1 MNGFMLILGGFPFM
15 LETAPFQSL
24 ARSSGWN
31 WPEQQVIGSTP
42 ALQYTG
48 KQAETVTLTGMLCP
62 ELTGDRS
69 SLESLRLLADLG
81 RPLPLVSG
89 TGLFMGLWVIE
100 ELQQDE
106 DVHFAAGV
114 PRRCHPAAGQG
125 PDQPWRGP
133 CLPSP
138 RPWRM
143 PIMPLVSNTP
153 CCSGVSAA

>member
-15 LETAPFQSL
+15 LETTPFQNL

-31 WPEQQVIGSTP
+31 WPEQRVIGREP

-69 SLESLRLLADLG
+69 SLEALRLLADLG

-100 ELQQDE
+100 ELSQEE
-106 DVHFAAGV
+106 DVHFADGV
-114 PRRCHPAAGQG
+114 PRRMMFTLSLKKYGDLSSLLGTALGSLSRVAQLFG
-125 PDQPWRGP
+125 
-133 CLPSP
+133 
-138 RPWRM
+138 
-143 PIMPLVSNTP
+143 
-153 CCSGVSAA
+153 

>member
-31 WPEQQVIGSTP
+31 WPEQQVIGSPP

-106 DVHFAAGV
+106 DVHFADGV
-114 PRRCHPAAGQG
+114 PRRMMFTLSLKKYG
-125 PDQPWRGP
+125 D
-133 CLPSP
+133 L
-138 RPWRM
+138 
-143 PIMPLVSNTP
+143 SNLLGTALG
-153 CCSGVSAA
+153 SLSRVAQLFG

>member
-106 DVHFAAGV
+106 DVHFADGV
-114 PRRCHPAAGQG
+114 PRRMMFALSLKKYG
-125 PDQPWRGP
+125 D
-133 CLPSP
+133 L
-138 RPWRM
+138 
-143 PIMPLVSNTP
+143 SNLLGTALG
-153 CCSGVSAA
+153 SLSRVAQLFG

>member
-106 DVHFAAGV
+106 DVHFADGV
-114 PRRCHPAAGQG
+114 PRRMMFTLSLKKYG
-125 PDQPWRGP
+125 D
-133 CLPSP
+133 L
-138 RPWRM
+138 
-143 PIMPLVSNTP
+143 SNLLGTALG
-153 CCSGVSAA
+153 SLSRVAQLFG

>member
-31 WPEQQVIGSTP
+31 WPEQQVIGREP

-100 ELQQDE
+100 ELSQDE
-106 DVHFAAGV
+106 DVHFADGV
-114 PRRCHPAAGQG
+114 PRRMMFTLNLKKYGDLSSLLGTALGSLSRVAQLFG
-125 PDQPWRGP
+125 
-133 CLPSP
+133 
-138 RPWRM
+138 
-143 PIMPLVSNTP
+143 
-153 CCSGVSAA
+153 